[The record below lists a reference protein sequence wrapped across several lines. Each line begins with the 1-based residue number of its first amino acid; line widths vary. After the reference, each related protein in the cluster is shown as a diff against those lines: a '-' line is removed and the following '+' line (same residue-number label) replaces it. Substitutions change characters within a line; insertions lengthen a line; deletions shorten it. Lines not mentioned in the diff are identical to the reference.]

1 MHSPELSFRP
11 RLPRIRLDRP
21 SNRIVIGV
29 AVLAYLVISWMI
41 LKANGNPPVRFH
53 LDASRLVDASMAI
66 KVHVAG
72 ALSAFVIGTTLMLG
86 VKGRGGCHAGYGD
99 QLILR
104 GRAQW
109 QSFQLD
115 PRYLRPDGDW
125 SADGDCCS
133 AQEEY
138 RVSPQTDDRHVRW
151 RDAGGRIIHVPARS
165 DDVVHFLYHLSGITL
180 TALPKDRYRLHR
192 W

>member
-86 VKGRGGCHAGYGD
+86 VKGRGMHKILGYGWVVAMLVTAISSFFVVGLNGNHFSWIHGISARTVIGLPMGIAAARRKNIVSHRK
-99 QLILR
+99 QMTGMFVGAMLVAGLFTFLP
-104 GRAQW
+104 GRMM
-109 QSFQLD
+109 
-115 PRYLRPDGDW
+115 W
-125 SADGDCCS
+125 SIFF
-133 AQEEY
+133 
-138 RVSPQTDDRHVRW
+138 T
-151 RDAGGRIIHVPARS
+151 
-165 DDVVHFLYHLSGITL
+165 T
-180 TALPKDRYRLHR
+180 
-192 W
+192 

>member
-86 VKGRGGCHAGYGD
+86 VKGRGHSWVGAMM
-99 QLILR
+99 
-104 GRAQW
+104 
-109 QSFQLD
+109 
-115 PRYLRPDGDW
+115 
-125 SADGDCCS
+125 
-133 AQEEY
+133 
-138 RVSPQTDDRHVRW
+138 V
-151 RDAGGRIIHVPARS
+151 
-165 DDVVHFLYHLSGITL
+165 
-180 TALPKDRYRLHR
+180 TALSSFFVVGLNGNHFSWIHGISARTVIGLPMGIAAARRKNIVSHR
-192 W
+192 KQMTGMFVGAMLVAGLFTFLPGRMMWSIFFTT